1 MDTSEQKLNKLP
13 TAKTPDQSDFMS
25 EFTYA
30 PRLLR
35 FAFCLF
41 LKEQNHFIKIFCSL
55 KVVLQWWHT
64 S

>member
-41 LKEQNHFIKIFCSL
+41 LKEQSL
-55 KVVLQWWHT
+55 M
-64 S
+64 